1 MKGDNTMKTLI
12 TTLAVLTAALCF
24 SAPRPP
30 MHHGPRP
37 APRVFHRPPPPP
49 RHVHH
54 HHRPSPWPVIAGVG
68 IGTTV
73 AEIFRPSPPPPV
85 VIQSTPTVVQ
95 PVVVS
100 PTVQR
105 VWVPGY
111 WQETRDS
118 YGRVISRTWIEGYWR
133 YQ

>member
-1 MKGDNTMKTLI
+1 MKGDKTMKTLI

-30 MHHGPRP
+30 AHHGPRP
-37 APRVFHRPPPPP
+37 APHVFHRPPHPP

-54 HHRPSPWPVIAGVG
+54 HHHPSPWPVFAGALLG
-68 IGTTV
+68 STV
-73 AEIFRPSPPPPV
+73 AEIIRPSPAV
-85 VIQSTPTVVQ
+85 VVQSSPTVVQ

-100 PTVQR
+100 PSVQR

-111 WQETRDS
+111 WQETRDT
-118 YGRVISRTWIEGYWR
+118 YGRVISRVWVNGYWK
-133 YQ
+133 YE